1 MAFYAPA
8 RSPLAH
14 SYSPLLLEG
23 VIEVCQAQGQGTG
36 TLDLHGACQHP
47 ILEEYVGWWISC
59 CPLWEIDPATGGL
72 QRSRS
77 VKCEL
82 GCCASRWIPESKEV
96 RVREIKCGGC
106 CILLVSQLSG
116 VSGKAGGYEA
126 WHYLLCR
133 ECIYSQR
140 RGRRFVET
148 VQLDSLLIL
157 TWISAQ
163 FLTLHFNLPP
173 SAPVPEPQDQI

>member
-72 QRSRS
+72 QRSS
-77 VKCEL
+77 VSWD
-82 GCCASRWIPESKEV
+82 AV
-96 RVREIKCGGC
+96 
-106 CILLVSQLSG
+106 Q
-116 VSGKAGGYEA
+116 AGGF
-126 WHYLLCR
+126 W
-133 ECIYSQR
+133 SQKR
-140 RGRRFVET
+140 SE
-148 VQLDSLLIL
+148 S
-157 TWISAQ
+157 
-163 FLTLHFNLPP
+163 
-173 SAPVPEPQDQI
+173 EK